1 MMREYPSGPIL
12 AVGAVVLDANRVLL
26 VKRAQQ
32 PGKGTWSIPGGV
44 VGLGETLDQALR
56 REILEET
63 GLLVQPL
70 ELVGV
75 AERILME
82 AERVQYHY
90 VILDYLCLVQGGALQ
105 ASSDAEQARWFHL
118 EEIASLGLN
127 AQALEIIQK
136 ARRLAQIGEGF

>member
-1 MMREYPSGPIL
+1 MMREYPSVPIL

-26 VKRAQQ
+26 VKRAQH

-75 AERILME
+75 AERIFME
-82 AERVQYHY
+82 GERVQYHY
-90 VILDYLCLVQGGALQ
+90 VILDYLCFVQGGALQ
-105 ASSDAEQARWFHL
+105 ASSDAEQARWFNA

-127 AQALEIIQK
+127 AQALEIIEK
-136 ARRLAQIGEGF
+136 ARHLAQIGEGS